1 MVAAGDPLQ
10 GQARP
15 GQACWPPSRVAGS
28 AATTAASSSPEATM
42 PLKADLAPLALTPL
56 VRALVHH
63 KLGALVRDKVVHE
76 HEGWRLVTCIWLHAG
91 VVRLLANM
99 LNLMLVGLRLEQQFK
114 FVRVG
119 IIYLVS
125 GFGGSVM

>member
-1 MVAAGDPLQ
+1 M
-10 GQARP
+10 
-15 GQACWPPSRVAGS
+15 
-28 AATTAASSSPEATM
+28 
-42 PLKADLAPLALTPL
+42 
-56 VRALVHH
+56 
-63 KLGALVRDKVVHE
+63 RDKVVHE